1 MQERLMKIA
10 WGVTGAG
17 HYLKDSFDVFTE
29 FKSEIADGVKIT
41 TFVSRAAEEVAQVYG
56 LFGLLKVISPG
67 SYMEEII
74 LESQQGWSYPK
85 TGRFSRGNYNA
96 LIVSPATSNTVAKIV
111 TGIADSLVTNAVAH
125 GVKGGVP
132 VYVVP
137 VDIEGKVESPT
148 PYFIDREICVK
159 CGKCAEI
166 CPSQAIEEQIDFL
179 KCTGCGLC
187 KDICEYSAIN
197 GGSVELR
204 IRDVDNEN
212 VKKMRKM
219 EGIHVLDGP
228 DRISDT
234 LWKIYRKSLTGT
246 A

>member
-1 MQERLMKIA
+1 MKIA

-17 HYLKDSFDVFTE
+17 HHLKDSFDVFTE

-41 TFVSRAAEEVAQVYG
+41 TFVSRAAEEVVQVYG
-56 LFGLLKVISPG
+56 LFRLLKVVSPG
-67 SYMEEII
+67 TYMEEII

-111 TGIADSLVTNAVAH
+111 NGIADSLVTNAVAH

-132 VYVVP
+132 VYIVP

-179 KCTGCGLC
+179 KCDGCGLC
-187 KDICEYSAIN
+187 KDICEYSAIK
-197 GGSVELR
+197 GGYVELCM
-204 IRDVDNEN
+204 RDVDKEN
-212 VKKMRKM
+212 VKKMSKM
-219 EGIHVLDGP
+219 EGINVLDRP

-234 LWKIYRKSLTGT
+234 LWKIYRKSLTHT

>member
-1 MQERLMKIA
+1 MKIA

-17 HYLKDSFDVFTE
+17 HHLKDSFDVFTE
-29 FKSEIADGVKIT
+29 FKSKIADGVKIT

-56 LFGLLKVISPG
+56 LIGLLKAISPG
-67 SYMEEII
+67 AYMEEII

-111 TGIADSLVTNAVAH
+111 NGIADSLVTNAVAH

-187 KDICEYSAIN
+187 KDICEYSAIS
-197 GGSVELR
+197 GRSVGLR
-204 IRDVDNEN
+204 IRDVDIEN
-212 VKKMRKM
+212 VKKMREM
-219 EGIHVLDGP
+219 EGINVLDSP

-234 LWKIYRKSLTGT
+234 LWKIYRKRLSST

>member
-1 MQERLMKIA
+1 MKIA
-10 WGVTGAG
+10 WGITGAG
-17 HYLKDSFDVFTE
+17 HHLKDSFDVFTE

-56 LFGLLKVISPG
+56 LFRLLNVISPG
-67 SYMEEII
+67 TYMEEII

-111 TGIADSLVTNAVAH
+111 YGIADSLVTNAVAH

-159 CGKCAEI
+159 CEKCAEI

-179 KCTGCGLC
+179 KCEGCGLC
-187 KDICEYSAIN
+187 KDICEYSAIK
-197 GGSVELR
+197 GGYVELC
-204 IRDVDNEN
+204 IRDVDKEN

-219 EGIHVLDGP
+219 EGINVLDSP
-228 DRISDT
+228 DYISNT
-234 LWKIYRKSLTGT
+234 LWKIYRKCLTRT